1 MQTQANLEP
10 MLLFEFDAA
19 LFQFEQREPELESLF
34 QLPPNRAASFPS
46 MPLSFLAANPR
57 PDQSTDFCHERLR
70 RFELVQRQAAD

>member
-1 MQTQANLEP
+1 MQTQAKREP

-57 PDQSTDFCHERLR
+57 PDQRTHLGNKRLR
-70 RFELVQRQAAD
+70 RFELVNRQTTN